1 MKFVAK
7 KIFLTLHSDAG
18 QQYHNF
24 YFFGNSFAARC
35 HNLLYDVFV
44 ITVKKS

>member
-7 KIFLTLHSDAG
+7 KLNKYAG
-18 QQYHNF
+18 KQYHNF
-24 YFFGNSFAARC
+24 YFFGNSFVARC